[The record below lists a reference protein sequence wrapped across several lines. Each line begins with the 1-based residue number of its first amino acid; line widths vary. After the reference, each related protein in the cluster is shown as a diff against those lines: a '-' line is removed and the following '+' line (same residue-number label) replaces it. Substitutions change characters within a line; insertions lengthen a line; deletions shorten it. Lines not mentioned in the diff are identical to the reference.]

1 MAPQRDQRLVVE
13 TISVGSLRLDPQ
25 NPRQH
30 GARQIGQIARSIESF
45 GFNVPVLVDRENK
58 VLAGHGRVQA
68 LQRLGR
74 TEVPV
79 IRLEHLTPAQARAF
93 NVADNR
99 LTEVASWNDRL
110 LGEVL
115 QELSAQNLDFSI
127 EATGFSVA
135 EIDLR
140 IEGLSGVPPN
150 APDPA
155 DEQPPLAAEPVTQ
168 SGDLWQLGRHR
179 LFCGSALERS
189 SYQALMRDDIADL
202 VFTDPPFNVRIDGHA
217 TGNGRIR
224 HREFAMAAG
233 EMTSGEF
240 TDFLSRVFTHVVRH
254 SASRSMHYICMDWRH
269 QLEILTAGNEAYTE
283 LKNLC
288 VWVKN
293 GAGMGSLYRSRHEL
307 VFVFKHGTAKHRNNI
322 ELGRHGRHRSNVW
335 EYPGVNSFGRK
346 GEEGDLLAIHPT
358 VKPVAMVADAIL
370 DCSARGDVV
379 LDPFLGSGT
388 TLMAAQR
395 VGRLARGME
404 IDPLYVDAAIRRWQ
418 RFTGEFAVHADTG
431 QRFNDAETA
440 PKEAT
445 SVEP

>member
-1 MAPQRDQRLVVE
+1 MPSERDQKLVIE
-13 TISVGSLRLDPQ
+13 QIPIGSLRLDPQ

-30 GARQIGQIARSIESF
+30 NARQIGQIARSIESF
-45 GFNVPVLVDRENK
+45 GFNVPVLVDRDNK
-58 VLAGHGRVQA
+58 VLAGHGRVLA

-74 TEVPV
+74 SEAPI
-79 IRLEHLTPAQARAF
+79 IRLEHLTPAQAKAF
-93 NVADNR
+93 NIADNR
-99 LTEVASWNDRL
+99 LTEAASWNDRL

-140 IEGLSGVPPN
+140 IEGLSGVPPS
-150 APDPA
+150 ASDPA
-155 DEQPPLAAEPVTQ
+155 DEQPPLAVDPVTH
-168 SGDLWQLGRHR
+168 SGDVWQLGRHR
-179 LFCGSALERS
+179 LLCGSALERA

-202 VFTDPPFNVRIDGHA
+202 VFTDPPFNVKIDGHA
-217 TGNGRIR
+217 TGNGKIR
-224 HREFAMAAG
+224 HREFAMAVG

-254 SASRSMHYICMDWRH
+254 STSGSMHYICMDWRH

-288 VWVKN
+288 IWVKN

-307 VFVFKHGTAKHRNNI
+307 VFVFKHGTGKHRNNI

-370 DCSARGDVV
+370 DCSARGDVI

-388 TLMAAQR
+388 TLMAAER
-395 VGRLARGME
+395 VGRIGRGME

-418 RFTGEFAVHADTG
+418 RYTGELAIHADTG

>member
-30 GARQIGQIARSIESF
+30 TARQIGQIARSIESF
-45 GFNVPVLVDRENK
+45 GFNVPMLVDRDNR

-74 TEVPV
+74 VEAPV

-93 NVADNR
+93 NIADNR
-99 LTEVASWNDRL
+99 LTEAATWNDRL

-140 IEGLSGVPPN
+140 IEGLSGVPPD

-155 DEQPPLAAEPVTQ
+155 DEQPPLAADPVNR

-189 SYQALMRDDIADL
+189 SYQALMRDDTADL

-254 SASRSMHYICMDWRH
+254 SASGSTHYICMHWRH

-307 VFVFKHGTAKHRNNI
+307 VFLFKLGTGKHRNNI

-388 TLMAAQR
+388 TLMAAER
-395 VGRLARGME
+395 VGRIGRGME

-418 RFTGEFAVHADTG
+418 RFTGELAIHAETG

-445 SVEP
+445 SVGP

>member
-1 MAPQRDQRLVVE
+1 MHQERAKPLSIE
-13 TISVGSLRLDPQ
+13 HLPLSSLRLDPQ
-25 NPRQH
+25 NPRH
-30 GARQIGQIARSIESF
+30 HNARQIGQIARSIESF
-45 GFNVPVLVDRENK
+45 GFNVPVLIDRDNK
-58 VLAGHGRVQA
+58 VLAGHGRVLA
-68 LQRLGR
+68 LQRLGKA
-74 TEVPV
+74 EAPV
-79 IRLEHLTPAQARAF
+79 IRLEHLTRAQARAF

-99 LTEVASWNDRL
+99 LTETASWNDRL

-140 IEGLSGVPPN
+140 IEGLSGAPPDT
-150 APDPA
+150 PDPA
-155 DEQPPLAAEPVTQ
+155 DEQLPLAADPVTQ

-179 LFCGSALERS
+179 LLCGSALERG

-202 VFTDPPFNVRIDGHA
+202 VFTDPPFNVKIDGHA
-217 TGNGRIR
+217 TGNGKIR
-224 HREFAMAAG
+224 HREFAMAVG

-254 SASRSMHYICMDWRH
+254 SASGSMHYICMDWRH
-269 QLEILTAGNEAYTE
+269 QLEILTAGNEAYAE

-307 VFVFKHGTAKHRNNI
+307 VFVFKHGTGKHRNNI

-335 EYPGVNSFGRK
+335 EYPGVNSFGRR
-346 GEEGDLLAIHPT
+346 GEEGDLLAVHPT

-388 TLMAAQR
+388 TLMAAER
-395 VGRLARGME
+395 VGRTGRGME
-404 IDPLYVDAAIRRWQ
+404 IDPLYVDATIRRWQ
-418 RFTGEFAVHADTG
+418 RFTGQDAIHADTS
-431 QRFNDAETA
+431 QRFDDVEAAIRRANDAG
-440 PKEAT
+440 P
-445 SVEP
+445 